1 MNQQYIQDCI
11 GRLAD
16 LRTRQATVQDNM
28 SSIDQETMG
37 LQAQN
42 MILESEIEELKRY
55 TPSRTQDLLTQEDR
69 IHEKKENI
77 ENNGHLMAAN
87 ELECHA
93 LI

>member
-1 MNQQYIQDCI
+1 MNQQYIQD

-42 MILESEIEELKRY
+42 MILESEIEKLKRH

-69 IHEKKENI
+69 INEKQWTFDRGQWVREAFKKK
-77 ENNGHLMAAN
+77 
-87 ELECHA
+87 
-93 LI
+93 